1 MAFQDYIERLQG
13 FVARRGAI
21 VDGIERLLNCQKKP
35 EYWQDFAL
43 LTREFIL
50 CFEAPR
56 AGEVPLRIELER
68 AHWADGFTP
77 RNQPGN
83 ALVDPVEQTLRAIHM
98 WRVTRWPGQNGRMH
112 FAQTL
117 FNLEIVRKLTLLG
130 MRLWDDE
137 NGRHDDCHRDADD
150 TRDAGVPARLAQM
163 QALLDALW
171 REAPHDQPRLVRDV
185 RWLFPVAMSPTTD
198 SLAGYFTIAERIAS
212 TFTEADRT
220 ETQKAWVVTGAGHLR
235 SQLRDLVKRRGVSL
249 DDHELVLLTRVSNAL
264 DVALLTEGLVT
275 LLQAYKRALEMNDEP
290 QRAALAAAICQG
302 LSPDPELFIERI
314 DLLAPYTMI
323 EHLFI
328 TSGEAG
334 SAAYTPAGLRHR
346 ALLAQYADLMP
357 RLAESL
363 LADCARSAPH
373 PDAWSPYGALYGF
386 ASNLLELIAFR
397 TLARDALPEFGIED
411 VFTDGDVRKRE
422 WAEGWR
428 RLPHIRPEIAQQFAF
443 PQEFAEAIHA
453 RLVAALQR
461 RAGGIAAPA
470 RGRLLVGMDDA
481 SDDVGASMDGSAE
494 AAAKGAAEAAAAAAP
509 VTDLPSRYVV
519 SSDPQWIAAGNA
531 VAKDETDL
539 LHCRNEGEYLV
550 SFASGSGWTAVT
562 KDLLSDVIGHGRG
575 ARIVTLPATPAAILR
590 LMLAAPR

>member
-1 MAFQDYIERLQG
+1 MTVAFQDYIARLQG
-13 FVARRGAI
+13 FLARRGAI

-50 CFEAPR
+50 CFESAH
-56 AGEVPLRIELER
+56 AGQVPLRIALEH

-77 RNQPGN
+77 RSQPGN

-130 MRLWDDE
+130 MRLWDSDVPGNE
-137 NGRHDDCHRDADD
+137 EGDDVNEKHDGE
-150 TRDAGVPARLAQM
+150 TGVPARLAMLQS
-163 QALLDALW
+163 LLDALW
-171 REAPHDQPRLVRDV
+171 REAPADQPRLVRDV

-235 SQLRDLVKRRGVSL
+235 SQLRDLVKRRGVGL

-275 LLQAYKRALEMNDEP
+275 LLQAYERALQANDEP
-290 QRAALAAAICQG
+290 QRSALAAAICQG

-314 DLLAPYTMI
+314 DLLGPYTMI
-323 EHLFI
+323 EHLFV
-328 TSGEAG
+328 TSDAAG
-334 SAAYTPAGLRHR
+334 NAAYTPAGLRHR
-346 ALLAQYADLMP
+346 SLLAQYADLMP
-357 RLAESL
+357 RLVAPL
-363 LADCARSAPH
+363 LADCARSAPY

-411 VFTDGDVRKRE
+411 VFTDGDARKRE

-453 RLVAALQR
+453 RLVTALQR
-461 RAGGIAAPA
+461 RASGISAPA
-470 RGRLLVGMDDA
+470 RGRLLIGMDDA
-481 SDDVGASMDGSAE
+481 E
-494 AAAKGAAEAAAAAAP
+494 AAVP
-509 VTDLPSRYVV
+509 PRYIV
-519 SSDPQWIAAGNA
+519 SSDPQQVAAGIA
-531 VAKDETDL
+531 TAKDEADL

-550 SFASGSGWTAVT
+550 SFANGSGWTAVT
-562 KDLLSDVIGHGRG
+562 KDLLSDVIGTGRD
-575 ARIVTLPATPAAILR
+575 ATIVSLPAAPAAILR
-590 LMLAAPR
+590 LMLSAPR

>member
-1 MAFQDYIERLQG
+1 MSFQDYIERLQG

-50 CFEAPR
+50 CFEAPH
-56 AGEVPLRIELER
+56 AGEVPLRIALER

-77 RNQPGN
+77 RSQPGN

-98 WRVTRWPGQNGRMH
+98 WRATRWPGQNGRRH

-117 FNLEIVRKLTLLG
+117 FNLEIVRYLTLLG

-137 NGRHDDCHRDADD
+137 NGRNDDCRRYAVETGD

-171 REAPHDQPRLVRDV
+171 REAPADQPRLVRDV

-198 SLAGYFTIAERIAS
+198 SLAGYFTIAARIAS
-212 TFTEADRT
+212 TFTEADLI

-235 SQLRDLVKRRGVSL
+235 SQLRDLARRRGVPL

-275 LLQAYKRALEMNDEP
+275 LLQAYERALQAHDEP

-302 LSPDPELFIERI
+302 LSPDPELFIERV
-314 DLLAPYTMI
+314 DLLGPYTMI
-323 EHLFI
+323 EHLFV

-346 ALLAQYADLMP
+346 ELLAQYADLMP
-357 RLAESL
+357 RLAAPL

-411 VFTDGDVRKRE
+411 VFTDGDARKRE

-453 RLVAALQR
+453 RLVTALQR
-461 RAGGIAAPA
+461 RASGIGAPA

-481 SDDVGASMDGSAE
+481 KAHAEGSAQ
-494 AAAKGAAEAAAAAAP
+494 AAAAP
-509 VTDLPSRYVV
+509 VSELPPRYIV
-519 SSDPQWIAAGNA
+519 SSDPQWVAAGNA
-531 VAKDETDL
+531 VAKDEADL

-550 SFASGSGWTAVT
+550 SFASESGWTAVT
-562 KDLLSDVIGHGRG
+562 KDLLSDVIGNGRD
-575 ARIVTLPATPAAILR
+575 ARIDSLPAAPAAILR